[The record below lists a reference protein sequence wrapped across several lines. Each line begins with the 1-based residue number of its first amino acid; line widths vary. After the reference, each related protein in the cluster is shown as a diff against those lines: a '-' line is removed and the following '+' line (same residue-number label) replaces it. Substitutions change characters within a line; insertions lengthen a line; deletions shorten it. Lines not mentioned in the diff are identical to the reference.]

1 MKIGFIGLGLMGQ
14 GFVRRLIERG
24 HVVTGYD
31 IVAEKL
37 AAATAHGVRPAQS
50 PAQVANEC
58 QLVML
63 SVISTDAVGQVVFGP
78 GGVAETATPGKILID
93 FSTTEAPVTRQLAD
107 RLRRETGM
115 GWIDAP
121 VSGGPEAAL
130 SGTLA
135 VMAGGDEVDFAVV
148 SEVLGDV
155 ASVLT
160 HMGPVGAGQVT
171 KMVNQILV
179 LNTYAVLAEAL
190 SLAEAGG
197 VDAAKIPAALASGHA
212 GSNLL
217 RAVFPRLI
225 ERDFAPRG
233 YARQVLKDL
242 DMVKDLARGL
252 KVPTPMSSQAAELYR
267 ILVAKGHGEIDGT
280 AILKLYDPKDQ
291 V

>member
-1 MKIGFIGLGLMGQ
+1 M
-14 GFVRRLIERG
+14 V
-24 HVVTGYD
+24 
-31 IVAEKL
+31 
-37 AAATAHGVRPAQS
+37 
-50 PAQVANEC
+50 
-58 QLVML
+58 LVDL
-63 SVISTDAVGQVVFGP
+63 
-78 GGVAETATPGKILID
+78 
-93 FSTTEAPVTRQLAD
+93 STTEAPVTRDLAD

-130 SGTLA
+130 DGTLA
-135 VMAGGDEVDFAVV
+135 VMAGGSDADFATAGDA
-148 SEVLGDV
+148 LRDV
-155 ASVLT
+155 AGVLT

-171 KMVNQILV
+171 KMVNQVLV

-190 SLAEAGG
+190 TLAEAGG
-197 VDAAKIPAALASGHA
+197 VDATKIPAALGGGHA

-217 RAVFPRLI
+217 QAVFPRLI

-252 KVPTPMSSQAAELYR
+252 KVPTPMSSQTAELFR
-267 ILVAKGHGEIDGT
+267 ILVSKGHGGIDAA
-280 AILKLYDPKDQ
+280 AILKLYDPKAG